1 MTKEQIRN
9 RAAALQTLKGQV
21 AALQEQIE
29 VIEQSIKLEMLSNDD
44 TVIEDDDYRFRYT
57 DYTSKGL
64 DQKRLK
70 EERPEIYAEYVTDRN
85 CKRFTFTVFGS

>member
-85 CKRFTFTVFGS
+85 CKRFTFTVIA

>member
-1 MTKEQIRN
+1 MTREQLRN

-29 VIEQSIKLEMLSNDD
+29 VIEQSIKLEMMANDD

-70 EERPEIYAEYVTDRN
+70 EEKPEIYAEYVTNRN
-85 CKRFTFTVFGS
+85 CKRFTFTVIA

>member
-29 VIEQSIKLEMLSNDD
+29 VIEQSIKLEMLANDN

-57 DYTSKGL
+57 DYTAKGL

-70 EERPEIYAEYVTDRN
+70 EERPEIYAEYITDRN
-85 CKRFTFTVFGS
+85 CKRFTFTVFES

>member
-29 VIEQSIKLEMLSNDD
+29 VIEQSIKLEMLANDN

-57 DYTSKGL
+57 DYTAKGL

-70 EERPEIYAEYVTDRN
+70 EERPELYAEYTVDRN
-85 CKRFTFTVFGS
+85 CKRFTFTVFG

>member
-29 VIEQSIKLEMLSNDD
+29 VIEQSIKLEMMANDD

-57 DYTSKGL
+57 DYLSKGL

-70 EERPEIYAEYVTDRN
+70 EERPEIYAEYVTNRN
-85 CKRFTFTVFGS
+85 CKRFTFTVIA

>member
-70 EERPEIYAEYVTDRN
+70 EERPEIYAEYVADRN
-85 CKRFTFTVFGS
+85 CKRFTFTVFG

>member
-21 AALQEQIE
+21 AALQEQID
-29 VIEQSIKLEMLSNDD
+29 VIEQSIKLEMLANDN

-57 DYTSKGL
+57 DYTAKGL

-70 EERPEIYAEYVTDRN
+70 EERPEIYAEYITDRN
-85 CKRFTFTVFGS
+85 CKRFTFTVFES

>member
-29 VIEQSIKLEMLSNDD
+29 VIEQSIKLEMMANDD

-70 EERPEIYAEYVTDRN
+70 EEKPEIYAEYVTNRN
-85 CKRFTFTVFGS
+85 CKRFTFTVIA

>member
-29 VIEQSIKLEMLSNDD
+29 VIEQSIKLEMMANDD

-57 DYTSKGL
+57 DYTAKGL

-85 CKRFTFTVFGS
+85 CRRFTFTVFG